1 MNARSLLLIVVAAVA
16 VACSKGSPLPDD
28 GFVNVPGGRVAFR
41 VIGGGTSIPVLWI
54 HGGPGGSSCSYIEN
68 LTGLAATR
76 PVVFYDQLGSG
87 YSDRI
92 EDLERFAHLSRFV
105 EEIDA
110 VRAELGLHELHLVGH
125 SWGSAVLLEYLLT
138 AEPTGIKS
146 TVFVSPFISN
156 ARWVEDAN
164 ELLKE
169 LPAEAQ
175 EVIRAAV
182 EPGDFETDEFERAYE
197 LYRRR
202 YGLRTP
208 REQVNLAPCRK
219 QPSGNSGLEQFLFGP
234 SEFVAGDGPMKDY
247 DRIGRLSELDSP
259 VLFIAG
265 QYDRARP
272 ETMEIYQA
280 MVDGSRLEILPDAG
294 HAVQLDEP
302 ELLNSTLVDFFSA
315 VEK

>member
-16 VACSKGSPLPDD
+16 VACSKGLPLPDD

-41 VIGGGTSIPVLWI
+41 VIGGGASIPVLWI
-54 HGGPGGSSCSYIEN
+54 HGGPGSSSCSYIEN

-76 PVVFYDQLGSG
+76 PVVLYDQLGSG

-92 EDLERFAHLSRFV
+92 EDLEQLARLPRFV

-110 VRAELGLHELHLVGH
+110 IRAELNLDEVHLVGH
-125 SWGSAVLLEYLLT
+125 SWGTAVAFEYLLT

-146 TVFVSPFISN
+146 TVFVSPFFSN
-156 ARWVEDAN
+156 ARWTEDAN
-164 ELLKE
+164 ELLKG

-175 EVIRAAV
+175 EVVRGAI
-182 EPGDFETDEFERAYE
+182 ESGDFETGEFERADE
-197 LYRRR
+197 LYKRR
-202 YGLRTP
+202 YLLRTP
-208 REQVNLAPCRK
+208 REQLNLAPCKKR
-219 QPSGNSGLEQFLFGP
+219 PSGDSGIGQFLFGP
-234 SEFVAGDGPMKDY
+234 SEFVAEDGTLKDY
-247 DRIGRLSELDSP
+247 DRTGRLSELDLP

-265 QYDRARP
+265 QYDKARP
-272 ETMEIYQA
+272 ESVEIYQA

-294 HAVQLDEP
+294 HAVHLDQT